1 MTDTDVTEKQ
11 ALTGIEAVKA
21 ALAARVPGERT
32 LAWVAK
38 QLGISRA
45 APGQW
50 DDIPEKH
57 IKRIAEITGV
67 SPSVLRPDLA
77 ELFASETAGS

>member
-21 ALAARVPGERT
+21 ALVERAPGERT

-38 QLGISRA
+38 ELGISRA

-50 DDIPEKH
+50 DKIPEKH
-57 IKRIAEITGV
+57 IARIAEITGV
-67 SPSVLRPDLA
+67 PPKVQRPDLA
-77 ELFASETAGS
+77 ELFANETAGV